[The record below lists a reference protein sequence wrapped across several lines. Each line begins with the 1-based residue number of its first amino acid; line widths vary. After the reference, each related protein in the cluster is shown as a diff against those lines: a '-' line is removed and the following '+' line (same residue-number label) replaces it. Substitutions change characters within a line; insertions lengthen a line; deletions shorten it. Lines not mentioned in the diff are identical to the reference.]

1 MPSYLTEFIFR
12 LSAEARKND
21 AVKHALAVRSAVTS
35 GNYVQF
41 FRLYKAAPNI
51 SNYLMGG

>member
-1 MPSYLTEFIFR
+1 MPNYLTEFIFR

-51 SNYLMGG
+51 SNYLMGA